1 MGKYIL
7 ILEHHFAIFSPI
19 HSKSFFSI
27 AVSVS
32 AYILKISIK
41 VLLKLCVQVRKDDSQ
56 SHAGVVRLIQLLYC
70 LLILK
75 IL

>member
-1 MGKYIL
+1 MGKFIL
-7 ILEHHFAIFSPI
+7 ILEHHFAIFNPI
-19 HSKSFFSI
+19 HQRAFSQFP
-27 AVSVS
+27 
-32 AYILKISIK
+32 AYILKIIMI
-41 VLLKLCVQVRKDDSQ
+41 VLLKLCVQVRKDDSH